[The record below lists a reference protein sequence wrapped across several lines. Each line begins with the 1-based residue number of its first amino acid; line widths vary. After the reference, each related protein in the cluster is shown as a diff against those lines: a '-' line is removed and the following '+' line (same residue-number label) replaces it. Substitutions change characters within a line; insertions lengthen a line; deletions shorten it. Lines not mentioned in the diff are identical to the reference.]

1 MIVMDFAVHSWV
13 TFLLALALQFYIHRN
28 RAFKLPEP
36 EKDMIMIGPG
46 TGVAPFRSFLADRD
60 ASGASGKNWFFFGEQ
75 HFISDFL
82 YQSEM
87 QQYLQTGVLHK
98 ISLAFSRDQ
107 EEKIYVQHR
116 MLEEAKELYNWLAN
130 GASIY
135 ISGTKDPMSKDVE
148 KTLLQIICKH
158 GSKTEEEAL
167 ACLEEL
173 KTTGRYQKDV
183 Y

>member
-1 MIVMDFAVHSWV
+1 
-13 TFLLALALQFYIHRN
+13 
-28 RAFKLPEP
+28 
-36 EKDMIMIGPG
+36 MIGPG

-60 ASGASGKNWFFFGEQ
+60 ASGAMGKNWFFFGEQ
-75 HFISDFL
+75 HFQTDFL

-107 EEKIYVQHR
+107 AEKIYVQDKMMEQSAEFYH
-116 MLEEAKELYNWLAN
+116 WLSN
-130 GASIY
+130 GASVY

-148 KTLLQIICKH
+148 KAILHIIETQ
-158 GSKTEEEAL
+158 GNISAAEAHAYL
-167 ACLEEL
+167 DNL
-173 KTTGRYQKDV
+173 KKEGRYHKDV